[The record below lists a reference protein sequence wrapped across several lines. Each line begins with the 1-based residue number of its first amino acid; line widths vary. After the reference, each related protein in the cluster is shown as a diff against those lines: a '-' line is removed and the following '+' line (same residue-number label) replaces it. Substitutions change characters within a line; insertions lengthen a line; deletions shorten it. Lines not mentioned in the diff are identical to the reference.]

1 MRRGRNNFLIDNEF
15 YCTKCGNKGIPIA
28 RKKGQEREA
37 GHLKKL
43 FCLKCQEETNHVE
56 CKPFSHYE
64 HEDFLFEFE
73 NGNFTETGARKM
85 GYGEFKHLMEF
96 GPQEQESERKENDD
110 NDKESVRPRRSIW
123 EW

>member
-1 MRRGRNNFLIDNEF
+1 MKRARFFTLDSDF

-37 GHLKKL
+37 GHLKKI

-56 CKPFSHYE
+56 CKSFSHYE
-64 HEDFLFEFE
+64 YVDFLFEFE
-73 NGNFTETGARKM
+73 NGNFTETGKRKM
-85 GYGEFKHLMEF
+85 PYGEFKHFINF
-96 GPQEQESERKENDD
+96 GQQEKKEKEIDN
-110 NDKESVRPRRSIW
+110 NDKKIVRPRRSIW